1 MKRKKLFLN
10 LILAAL
16 GTVSFLGAC
25 EKKDDTS
32 ESIVEP
38 AVYEDGEYTLLDFEN
53 QSDLYKT
60 RIYTEQILDIYGK
73 VEIYSDSETAEEKHV
88 ISGNSSLKYSVT
100 DKVAE
105 EAHYKPG
112 LLFFFGESAYPDLP
126 VERFA
131 STSLMLSS
139 SAEKEHTGYN
149 VCCFNQKI
157 VVFGR
162 IHCQKRQ
169 EQRIKIG
176 YRFYHDNVQSG
187 RYIRCLYRIPRVYG
201 I

>member
-1 MKRKKLFLN
+1 MPTPHWEFLRFVSNTQGENDMKRKKLFLN

-73 VEIYSDSETAEEKHV
+73 VEI
-88 ISGNSSLKYSVT
+88 
-100 DKVAE
+100 
-105 EAHYKPG
+105 
-112 LLFFFGESAYPDLP
+112 
-126 VERFA
+126 
-131 STSLMLSS
+131 
-139 SAEKEHTGYN
+139 
-149 VCCFNQKI
+149 
-157 VVFGR
+157 
-162 IHCQKRQ
+162 
-169 EQRIKIG
+169 
-176 YRFYHDNVQSG
+176 
-187 RYIRCLYRIPRVYG
+187 
-201 I
+201 